1 MKRNCPDSQPVG
13 QEKKSCRTR
22 KIASEKLI
30 VIHSDTEDESI
41 AAEVTEE
48 VASSR
53 TQWIDLTNWMSDD
66 VSIIEEK
73 RGNGL
78 TSPLQLGV
86 STGLAGQ
93 GEQEAQKQVRQD
105 RSSERRQPKTTIA
118 MVDLT
123 MTEQSARVETNRAD
137 PVTNTSE
144 VVDLTKVDLTTS
156 EVDLDINAPLNN
168 TLLCPVCL
176 DPLF

>member
-1 MKRNCPDSQPVG
+1 MG
-13 QEKKSCRTR
+13 
-22 KIASEKLI
+22 
-30 VIHSDTEDESI
+30 
-41 AAEVTEE
+41 
-48 VASSR
+48 
-53 TQWIDLTNWMSDD
+53 SDD

-105 RSSERRQPKTTIA
+105 RSSKRRQPKTTIA

-168 TLLCPVCL
+168 TLLCSVCL
-176 DPLF
+176 DPLFELDVERDALSTPCGHLICSACLPRALHANGRCPKCRKETLLQDAIKIHL